1 MRPVHPEPDLSD
13 SVVAQATTGSDSS
26 MDHGIA
32 DVPAAFDRAAATYDR
47 LVNLNPGY
55 HRHLQS
61 AADAMVEKL
70 PAGRGL
76 TVIDLGCGSGAS
88 TDALVNSMGH
98 RGHPYTAIG
107 VDGSAGMLDE
117 ARSKPWPTWVTF
129 AQARAE
135 DLPNLLTTGGV
146 ACPEPV
152 AASPEPVEGPLL
164 RLHRTGSDDHDSAQ
178 TNGHGRGGE
187 VSGSFGGAG
196 ESSTTEVAGVLAAYL
211 FRNLTDRDAVLR
223 SIWDLLT
230 PGGVLVAQDYSVAGS
245 PQARARWNAVSWSV
259 VIPLSKVINRDTGLY
274 RYLWRSVLDNDSVDE
289 FAGRMVA
296 AGFVDVEHR
305 TAGGWQRDILHTFRG
320 RKPA

>member
-1 MRPVHPEPDLSD
+1 
-13 SVVAQATTGSDSS
+13 

-61 AADAMVEKL
+61 AADALVEKL

-135 DLPNLLTTGGV
+135 DLANLLTTRGA

-152 AASPEPVEGPLL
+152 AACPEPVEGPPSL
-164 RLHRTGSDDHDSAQ
+164 RLHRAGSDDHDSVQ
-178 TNGHGRGGE
+178 TNGHGRGAE
-187 VSGSFGGAG
+187 LSGSFGGAG
-196 ESSTTEVAGVLAAYL
+196 EPRTTEVAGVLAAYL

-223 SIWDLLT
+223 SVWDLLT

-289 FAGRMVA
+289 FAGRMLA